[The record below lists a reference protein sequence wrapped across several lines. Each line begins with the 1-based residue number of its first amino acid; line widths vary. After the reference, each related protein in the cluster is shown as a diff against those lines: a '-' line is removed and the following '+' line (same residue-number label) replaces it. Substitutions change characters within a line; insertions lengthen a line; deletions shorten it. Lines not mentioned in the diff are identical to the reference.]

1 VTSDINPVAY
11 RHWIAGNKRNVKCV
25 LSIQFSKFKINGVID
40 PFTIYRNDLE
50 LLYHVFTKSLKT
62 HLVFPAKA
70 EMQLAFDYSPSLEEY
85 PCS

>member
-1 VTSDINPVAY
+1 M
-11 RHWIAGNKRNVKCV
+11 CV
-25 LSIQFSKFKINGVID
+25 EYSIFKVQDQWSLID

-50 LLYHVFTKSLKT
+50 LLYHIFTKSLKT